1 MLNEVIEMIKNFLAG
16 NYEPLAF
23 SYDLPEV
30 LIKNYDEMNNENEII
45 TKILNE
51 ELPDICAEYE
61 EGMDSTEFEEKV
73 RKEYE
78 KAIA

>member
-1 MLNEVIEMIKNFLAG
+1 MNEVVEMIKNFLAG
-16 NYEPLAF
+16 NYGPLAF

-30 LIKNYDEMNNENEII
+30 LIKNYDEMNNENEEI

-61 EGMDSTEFEEKV
+61 DGMDIQEFQTKV
-73 RKEYE
+73 KKEYE
-78 KAIA
+78 KAFA